1 MKLKIFFHEASAA
14 GNKLMLSPQDKPEAG
29 QGGPLAGPPAKAE
42 TVHLRPEEDPTAGEE
57 EHLQGEEVEEE
68 QHLAHLA
75 KVHLLVPQQLQGLVI
90 GVWSQAT
97 GPGSAAR
104 STRIFFVPP
113 VGNGAIF
120 PPPRTAVQLEP
131 SRPDLCSLQ
140 VPRGPGILQSHPQA
154 TPHTPPIAAMA
165 AVARRS
171 QL

>member
-1 MKLKIFFHEASAA
+1 ML
-14 GNKLMLSPQDKPEAG
+14 LMLSPHGKPEAG

-42 TVHLRPEEDPTAGEE
+42 TVHLRPEEDPTVGEE

-104 STRIFFVPP
+104 STRIFFAPP
-113 VGNGAIF
+113 VENGVIF
-120 PPPRTAVQLEP
+120 PPRRTAVQWEP
-131 SRPDLCSLQ
+131 SRPGLCSLQ
-140 VPRGPGILQSHPQA
+140 VPRGPGILLPHPQA
-154 TPHTPPIAAMA
+154 TQHTPHIAAMA
-165 AVARRS
+165 AVARRRQS
-171 QL
+171 

>member
-1 MKLKIFFHEASAA
+1 
-14 GNKLMLSPQDKPEAG
+14 MLSPHDKLEAG
-29 QGGPLAGPPAKAE
+29 QENPLAGPPAKAE
-42 TVHLRPEEDPTAGEE
+42 TVHLRPEVDLAVGEE
-57 EHLQGEEVEEE
+57 EYLQGEEVEEE

-120 PPPRTAVQLEP
+120 PPLRTAVQWEP

-140 VPRGPGILQSHPQA
+140 VPRGPGILQPHPQA
-154 TPHTPPIAAMA
+154 TPHTPPTAAM